1 MADKY
6 VKLSSGQLAEQ
17 EVITTSAGA
26 GDTGKVVG
34 LDATG
39 RLDVTM
45 MPVGTA
51 SEVKVMPASEAL
63 LIGNL
68 VNVFLDD
75 ATLKCRKA
83 DCSNGWRADGFVL
96 AAVDQDA
103 NATVHFEGN
112 NTEVT
117 GKTLGA
123 IQYLSANGAT
133 DETAP
138 TDSGYIVQEIGKA
151 LTATEITF
159 EPKSPITLG

>member
-6 VKLSSGQLAEQ
+6 IELSSGQLAEK

-45 MPVGTA
+45 MPVGIA
-51 SEVKVMPASEAL
+51 PEVKVMPASEAL
-63 LIGNL
+63 DIGDL
-68 VNVFLDD
+68 VNVFFDD
-75 ATLKCRKA
+75 PTLKCRKA
-83 DCSNGWRADGFVL
+83 DCSNGRRADGFVL
-96 AAVDQDA
+96 AAVDPDA
-103 NATVHFEGN
+103 NATVYFEGN

-123 IQYLSANGAT
+123 IQYLSINGAT